1 MMNTPEGYKPVW
13 DTLLTNDLRPEF
25 IPEDRRSSNGRVT
38 IAPPTGDVTITGFD
52 YAEMK
57 WEYKQNSGLAN
68 ETAEAIEQIVA
79 SSEVTDEQAL
89 ALAQFY
95 PEWQVGIA
103 YTVKEIVKYEEQLYR
118 VVQDHTSQ
126 SDWLPSEASS
136 LYALIVLGEDGI
148 EEWTLPTGA
157 HDSYAIGAQVRHA
170 GQIWESLIDGNTQ
183 EPGTDE
189 RWWKLVG

>member
-1 MMNTPEGYKPVW
+1 MIIVPVGYKPVW

-25 IPEDRRSSNGRVT
+25 IPEDRRASNGRVT
-38 IAPPTGDVTITGFD
+38 IEPPTGDVTITGFN
-52 YAEMK
+52 YGEMK
-57 WEYKQNSGLAN
+57 WEYKQNSGLSN
-68 ETAEAIEQIVA
+68 ETTDAIESIVMA
-79 SSEVTDEQAL
+79 TNVSDEQAL

-95 PEWQVGIA
+95 PEWQTDTA
-103 YTVKEIVKYEEQLYR
+103 YKAQQIVKYEEQLYR

-126 SDWLPSEASS
+126 SDWLPSETSS

-157 HDSYAIGAQVRHA
+157 HNAYAIGTQVRHA

-189 RWWKLVG
+189 RWWKLVE